1 MDLEFNTEQK
11 QVSAV
16 FKQYRNTI
24 DVYTEDKI
32 EDKAFYVNLLK
43 RLTCDTDIEIN
54 DVTPL
59 GNKENVIKACKADT
73 DNSRPKIYIVD
84 GDVYLQY
91 QEEEPINHL
100 FRLNAYCIE
109 NYVICEDAI
118 CNAAY
123 DLNGGRCTK
132 EEIRTKVDFNQTLQS
147 NLALINLFFLYSVQV
162 ELCKQ
167 FHLWHFDSFCNN
179 EKTSVD
185 EGKINNRLDEIK
197 KELISSGYSEEE
209 IDLLTQKR
217 QQKFNFSEE
226 TLLTIVSGKDYLVPL
241 FSHIINNK
249 IGGGKIQLPKESWK
263 FQFAKTC
270 NLERLSDLKDAIIKA
285 C

>member
-185 EGKINNRLDEIK
+185 EGKINNRIDEITN
-197 KELISSGYSEEE
+197 ELISSGYSKDA
-209 IDLLTQKR
+209 IDRLTEKR
-217 QQKFNFSEE
+217 KQKFSFSGD
-226 TLLTIVSGKDYLVPL
+226 TLLTIVSGKDFLIPL
-241 FSHIINNK
+241 FSHIINKK
-249 IGGGKIQLPKESWK
+249 IGDGRIRLPNESWK

-270 NLERLSDLKDAIIKA
+270 NLERLNDLKEAIVKA